1 QFFMLFLVMT
11 ISVGLFSANTA
22 RTVNQNLEEQARYE
36 AGADLVMQQHWD
48 RDIPLELTQAGEHM
62 DDDDKR
68 DDTRVVYHEPD
79 HAHIEDWD
87 GIEQLARVFQKSG
100 VDARNP

>member
-1 QFFMLFLVMT
+1 FRLYPWLVAFISWLGRKIWPVHLHIPLMQIGRSSGQYQFFMLFLVMT

-48 RDIPLELTQAGEHM
+48 RDIPLELTQAGEH
-62 DDDDKR
+62 
-68 DDTRVVYHEPD
+68 
-79 HAHIEDWD
+79 
-87 GIEQLARVFQKSG
+87 
-100 VDARNP
+100 